1 MVPLL
6 FKIYNNRWSSVE
18 YPLPVV
24 IATGSNRGFVHAV
37 AVLIGHKLI
46 YATKERLHRPSC
58 QYIILP
64 LYLLLP

>member
-6 FKIYNNRWSSVE
+6 FKIYNNRWSSVG

-24 IATGSNRGFVHAV
+24 IATGINRGFVHAD

-46 YATKERLHRPSC
+46 YATKETN
-58 QYIILP
+58 II
-64 LYLLLP
+64 

>member
-18 YPLPVV
+18 YPQSVV
-24 IATGSNRGFVHAV
+24 IATGGNHGFVHAD

-46 YATKERLHRPSC
+46 YATKETN
-58 QYIILP
+58 II
-64 LYLLLP
+64 